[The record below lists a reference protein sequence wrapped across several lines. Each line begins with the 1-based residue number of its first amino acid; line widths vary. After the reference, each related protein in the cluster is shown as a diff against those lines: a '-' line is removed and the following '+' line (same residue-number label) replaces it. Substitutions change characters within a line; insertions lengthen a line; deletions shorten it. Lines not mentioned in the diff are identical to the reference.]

1 MNDISIDF
9 SKNIGTIRPLHG
21 VNNGPLTYG
30 FVLNTSQ
37 YFKEAGIPYSRL
49 HDTEYPYGSGH
60 FVDVPCIF
68 KDFDRDPADPS
79 SYDFALTDLYIQA
92 ICDCGTQVF
101 YRLGVSIEHAPLKR
115 NVYAPKDAQKWAR
128 ICEGIIRHYNEGW
141 ANGFHYNIQYWE
153 IWNEP
158 EGEGTWRKAM
168 WVGSNEEYFNL
179 YATTAKHLKSCFPY
193 IKVGGYA
200 SCGFYGAFCQNPTPD
215 QHKFLEFA
223 DDFFAYITS
232 PQIQAPLDFFSWHI
246 YSGDLYLYESFARYA
261 RGLLQKYHL
270 ESAMSILDE
279 WNYSGDNMMY
289 TMATEVGAAL
299 ASGALCVM
307 QHNEVDLA
315 HYYDAQPAMCYCGIF
330 THETAQPTKT
340 FYALKA
346 WNALY
351 QLRNEVYSAS
361 NCPDVRVCAASDGTS
376 GGILLSSYC
385 AEDPAVRIHVSGLAN
400 PHGIQATVYCID
412 RENTFEIV
420 SAETFHGDAF
430 TIQRKKDRYT
440 TLYIELKQMQN

>member
-1 MNDISIDF
+1 M
-9 SKNIGTIRPLHG
+9 
-21 VNNGPLTYG
+21 
-30 FVLNTSQ
+30 LNTSQ

-193 IKVGGYA
+193 IKVAATPVADFMEHSAKIPRRTNA
-200 SCGFYGAFCQNPTPD
+200 SFWNLPTIFLLISRLR
-215 QHKFLEFA
+215 KFKRPW
-223 DDFFAYITS
+223 I
-232 PQIQAPLDFFSWHI
+232 
-246 YSGDLYLYESFARYA
+246 SF
-261 RGLLQKYHL
+261 
-270 ESAMSILDE
+270 
-279 WNYSGDNMMY
+279 
-289 TMATEVGAAL
+289 
-299 ASGALCVM
+299 
-307 QHNEVDLA
+307 
-315 HYYDAQPAMCYCGIF
+315 P
-330 THETAQPTKT
+330 
-340 FYALKA
+340 
-346 WNALY
+346 
-351 QLRNEVYSAS
+351 
-361 NCPDVRVCAASDGTS
+361 GTS
-376 GGILLSSYC
+376 IPGICTCTNRLPGT
-385 AEDPAVRIHVSGLAN
+385 PAGCCKNIIWKA
-400 PHGIQATVYCID
+400 Q
-412 RENTFEIV
+412 
-420 SAETFHGDAF
+420 
-430 TIQRKKDRYT
+430 
-440 TLYIELKQMQN
+440 